1 MTMMYNIFKFILKL
15 NSKKFFIISR
25 DSNNINP
32 STSTLWGFIGKDV
45 TSMLPRESE
54 IPEHCLNQLL
64 QVADNQLD
72 RVSPVL
78 GILSKQ
84 SLLRTF
90 PHCLAVGSANYL
102 DCYWVRVLALCLYV
116 RILKHGL
123 NALDGSIPF
132 LPAAVSVEGIV
143 DFEVAVDGHFRL
155 GANV

>member
-1 MTMMYNIFKFILKL
+1 
-15 NSKKFFIISR
+15 
-25 DSNNINP
+25 
-32 STSTLWGFIGKDV
+32 
-45 TSMLPRESE
+45 MLPRESE

-64 QVADNQLD
+64 QVVDNQLD

-132 LPAAVSVEGIV
+132 LPTAVSVEGIV
-143 DFEVAVDGHFRL
+143 DFEVAVHGHFRL